1 MFGGEDLLMRKWF
14 IRFLCVGFAA
24 VTTLICIISAHPVNA
39 DSNSSNTVTISPT
52 LITSSINSGS
62 SYTYPV
68 TVSNSYALTLE
79 VAGLGQT
86 TDGSTENLDT
96 AQDTGPYSAR
106 TWVSID
112 QTQLAVGTSQIVHI
126 TVTVPSSAQPGEY
139 YAGVYMYGAG
149 SSQGSATIIP
159 GVIVPIIL
167 TVNSSSFTPNVAGAI
182 TALTVPQS
190 YAGQALDVLTTLSNT
205 GNCLLTGTE
214 DEVTISNSSG
224 TVVWQNQAPVSA
236 PSIIPG
242 YPRIIDT
249 QDNVG
254 LSVGNYSVESEVTL
268 TNGGTVDSKTI
279 SFTVTT
285 PPPIP
290 TAPELTSP
298 GNSTT
303 PGPIT
308 TTLTPTFEWG
318 SVTAA
323 ADYTLTVSRT
333 PYSTNSL
340 VYTSDELTG
349 TSFTL
354 PTGVLFDGQSYCW
367 EVTATNVSGTSPASS
382 IFYFQTPGSY
392 SPPTIATDAASN
404 ITSTGAI
411 LNGNLT
417 GLGSSSSANVNFAY
431 GTSTSYGYTT
441 SVQTLSA
448 SVAFQAVITGLTPNT
463 TYHFQANAGG
473 VSIIYGNDVT
483 FTTLAATT
491 TTSTSTTTMSASTTT
506 TTTPTS
512 STTTPTS
519 TTITYTSIAVATT
532 TTSAPS
538 TAVFANIGQYLL
550 PGIDPS
556 SLAGISFNGVA
567 TPYLDATQQ
576 AGTEITLNGI
586 SGNGSIIVGK
596 YISEPSGD
604 VPFSDG
610 TMKGGTYETPI
621 QFIFLM
627 TQGYDHGT
635 AQIVGHFTSNE
646 ISGFDPNSL
655 FLAYYNGSQWVACE
669 NNEVSPGNS
678 TITGDIPVSQLTA
691 GTVIG
696 LGGNQIG
703 SANVV
708 PFVPQSNNGT
718 TNHGV
723 SWSLVGIVVGL
734 ILVVGGV
741 VWVIERNRRKS
752 TAD

>member
-1 MFGGEDLLMRKWF
+1 MKKSLTKYLCLFLVVVTALM
-14 IRFLCVGFAA
+14 
-24 VTTLICIISAHPVNA
+24 CIISASPVTA
-39 DSNSSNTVTISPT
+39 DSNSITDSPSV
-52 LITSSINSGS
+52 ITASVNSGS
-62 SYTYPV
+62 SYMYPI
-68 TVSNSYALTLE
+68 TVSNGYAVTLE

-86 TDGSTENLDT
+86 TDGSTEALSAAEDT
-96 AQDTGPYSAR
+96 SANSAR
-106 TWVSID
+106 TWVSVD
-112 QTQLAVGTSQIVHI
+112 QTQLAVGNSQIVNI
-126 TVTVPSSAQPGEY
+126 TVAVPSSAQPGEY
-139 YAGVYMYGAG
+139 YAGVYMYGSG

-159 GVIVPIIL
+159 GIIVPIIL
-167 TVNSSSFTPNVAGAI
+167 TVNASSFTPNVAGAI
-182 TALTVPQS
+182 TDLSVPQA
-190 YAGQALDVLTTLSNT
+190 YAGHALDVLTTLSNT

-214 DEVTISNSSG
+214 DDVTISNSSG

-249 QDNVG
+249 QDNIG

-268 TNGGTVDSKTI
+268 TSGGTVDSKTI

-308 TTLTPTFEWG
+308 TTLMPTFEWG
-318 SVTAA
+318 SVTVA

-392 SPPTIATDAASN
+392 SPPTIATDAANN

-417 GLGSSSSANVNFAY
+417 GLGSSSSVNVNFAY
-431 GTSTSYGYTT
+431 GASTSYGYTT

-448 SVAFQAVITGLTPNT
+448 SGAFQAVITGLTPNT

-491 TTSTSTTTMSASTTT
+491 TTSTSTTTTPTSTTT

-512 STTTPTS
+512 STTPTS
-519 TTITYTSIAVATT
+519 TMITSTSIAVATT

-538 TAVFANIGQYLL
+538 TAVIANIGQYLL

-556 SLAGISFNGVA
+556 SLAGMSFNGV
-567 TPYLDATQQ
+567 TTSYLDATQQ

-610 TMKGGTYETPI
+610 TMKGGTGETPI
-621 QFIFLM
+621 QFIYLM

-635 AQIVGHFTSNE
+635 AQIVVHFTGSE

-655 FLAYYNGSQWVACE
+655 FLAYYNGSQWVASE

-678 TITGDIPVSQLTA
+678 TIAGDIPVSQLTA

-708 PFVPQSNNGT
+708 PFMPQSNNGT

-741 VWVIERNRRKS
+741 VWVVERNRRKS